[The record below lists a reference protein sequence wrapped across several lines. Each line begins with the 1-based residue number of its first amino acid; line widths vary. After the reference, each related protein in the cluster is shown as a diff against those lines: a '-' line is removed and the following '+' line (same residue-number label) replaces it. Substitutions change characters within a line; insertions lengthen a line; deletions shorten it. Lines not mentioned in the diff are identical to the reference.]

1 LKSRDAWCIAG
12 ISVFYWICAGMAA
25 AHRPFWYDELITWY
39 ISRMP
44 DLAAMW
50 ATIRSGAESNMVMLH
65 LFTKASHQIFGTG
78 YLATR
83 LPELLGFW
91 IMMLGIYAFLRRR
104 LPLTYALIGMLFPVA
119 TLAWQYAFEA
129 RAYGILLG
137 CAGVTLAAWQSAT
150 DGGNRNLSLL
160 AIALCMIVAM
170 ASHPFAGLVMAPLS
184 LGELVRTVE
193 RRRIDWP
200 VWAALCAGLP
210 IIAVYPLVLGPVRG
224 LDLHGVHPGI
234 SAIPAF
240 YSEVFRI
247 AITPLLAGAA
257 LALLASRNT
266 DARRMEKIPRGATF
280 PNHESTALAALVFAP
295 VILISVYIAGAGG
308 VFFARYGLTC
318 VIGAACWISV
328 LAFRAAGGS
337 TRVGTAMLIGMAGWL
352 VLARAKAA
360 AGEREEPRAQ
370 YLKMNLLLHKA
381 LADGR
386 PVVVN
391 EPLIFLESDFYLP
404 VDQLTRLYYLV
415 LEPKT
420 RKKYPWQDL
429 SDELL
434 VFTAQHVQF
443 KAHLAD
449 WKDFTKRNPVFLL
462 HTDGSKEA
470 MQQTLL
476 EGGWKMS
483 LIGYNPSE
491 SLYEVA
497 APAAAAR

>member
-1 LKSRDAWCIAG
+1 MRSRDAWCIAG
-12 ISVFYWICAGMAA
+12 VSILYWTFAGMAA
-25 AHRPFWYDELITWY
+25 ANRPFWYDELITWY

-44 DLAAMW
+44 DVAAMW
-50 ATIRSGAESNMVMLH
+50 ATIRSGADSNMVMLH
-65 LFTKASHQIFGTG
+65 LLTKASHQIFGTG

-91 IMMLGIYAFLRRR
+91 AMMLGIYTFLRRR

-119 TLAWQYAFEA
+119 TLAWEYAFEA

-137 CAGVTLAAWQSAT
+137 CAAVTLAAWQSAT
-150 DGGNRNLSLL
+150 DGGNRKLSLS

-170 ASHPFAGLVMAPLS
+170 ASHPFAGLILAPLG

-200 VWAALCAGLP
+200 IWAALCAGLP
-210 IIAVYPLVLGPVRG
+210 IIAVYPLVLAAVRG

-240 YSEVFRI
+240 YNEVFRT

-257 LALLASRNT
+257 LAFLASRKA
-266 DARRMEKIPRGATF
+266 DAGRMEKVLRGEIF
-280 PNHESTALAALVFAP
+280 PGHESAALAVLVSAP
-295 VILISVYIAGAGG
+295 VILISVYIAGVGG
-308 VFFARYGLTC
+308 VFFARYGLAC
-318 VIGAACWISV
+318 VIGAGCWIAA

-352 VLARAKAA
+352 VLARGKAV

-370 YLKMNLLLHKA
+370 YLKMNQLLRKA

-391 EPLIFLESDFYLP
+391 EPLIFLESDFYRP
-404 VDQLTRLYYLV
+404 ADELTRLYYLV
-415 LEPKT
+415 LEPET

-434 VFTAQHVQF
+434 VFTAQHVRF
-443 KAHLAD
+443 KAHLED
-449 WKDFTKRNPVFLL
+449 WKDFTKRNRVFLL
-462 HTDGSKEA
+462 HTDGAKEA

-491 SLYEVA
+491 SLYEVT
-497 APAAAAR
+497 APAGR